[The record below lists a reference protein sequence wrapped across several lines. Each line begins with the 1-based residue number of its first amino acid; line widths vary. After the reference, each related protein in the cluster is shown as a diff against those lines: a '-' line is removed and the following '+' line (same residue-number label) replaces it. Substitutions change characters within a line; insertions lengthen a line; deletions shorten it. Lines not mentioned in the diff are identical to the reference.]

1 MQYSYKNQVLFG
13 KIRLHGYQKSFQM
26 LTNTVFGGFFCLRSL
41 EMGRGEKDGG
51 GEKVKKTERVCGRGS
66 DRLIGYI
73 VKRYTGGETEWI
85 CSIED

>member
-1 MQYSYKNQVLFG
+1 
-13 KIRLHGYQKSFQM
+13 M
-26 LTNTVFGGFFCLRSL
+26 LINTVFGGFFDFGSV
-41 EMGRGEKDGG
+41 EMGREEKDGG
-51 GEKVKKTERVCGRGS
+51 GGKVKKTERVCGRGS

>member
-1 MQYSYKNQVLFG
+1 
-13 KIRLHGYQKSFQM
+13 
-26 LTNTVFGGFFCLRSL
+26 
-41 EMGRGEKDGG
+41 MGRGEKDGG